1 MLHILN
7 IDTKKEKTSLLISL
21 NTPLRRYEL
30 SKVEQLLIKN
40 CCFIKSHFKE
50 KQRFARTDTE
60 KLLLALNSD

>member
-1 MLHILN
+1 MKIPSIRIKIKIENRKIHIHN
-7 IDTKKEKTSLLISL
+7 D
-21 NTPLRRYEL
+21 
-30 SKVEQLLIKN
+30 